1 MQHVCVV
8 EYGLAWH
15 SFELSHGFCIHICC
29 CSGKTHYINSTYKST
44 KFWKWQLKILTIS
57 NMYKKTLF
65 NIPRIKFVMK
75 RRPYLVF
82 LIGSQIILRSTSD
95 NFACDLL
102 LYSNLVLLKY
112 DKYSRK
118 SEPIS
123 EESDSLVFKRS
134 RPLRFFFL

>member
-1 MQHVCVV
+1 
-8 EYGLAWH
+8 
-15 SFELSHGFCIHICC
+15 
-29 CSGKTHYINSTYKST
+29 
-44 KFWKWQLKILTIS
+44 
-57 NMYKKTLF
+57 MYKKTLF

-102 LYSNLVLLKY
+102 HYSNLVLLKY
-112 DKYSRK
+112 DKYFRK

-123 EESDSLVFKRS
+123 EESDALVFKIPTIAFFS
-134 RPLRFFFL
+134 FSCVHYEKLCSKCKTAVHKSSSAIPGMEILYVILRESMLCSIEVSM